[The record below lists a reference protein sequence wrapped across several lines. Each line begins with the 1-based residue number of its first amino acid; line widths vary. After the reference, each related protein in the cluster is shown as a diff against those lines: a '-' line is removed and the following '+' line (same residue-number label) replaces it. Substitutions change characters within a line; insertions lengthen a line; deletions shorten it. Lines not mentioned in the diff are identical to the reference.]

1 MALDAA
7 LIASATLMGLAGT
20 PHCAAMCSAPC
31 ALAGGRRPLRLLVGR
46 LLGYTAGGV
55 IAAAS
60 AEALARAGQGIAL
73 LQPAWALLQAAMLLL
88 GLTLLVR
95 GRMPVWLG
103 NLNWR
108 PQPRHAFVTGMA
120 WVAMPCGLLHAALL
134 LSSLSASPLS
144 GGAAMAGFA
153 LASTPGLV
161 IAPLWRARLLR
172 RGAGGEVL
180 ALRLAG
186 LALAFGAAWGLGHGV
201 WQRLALAC

>member
-31 ALAGGRRPLRLLVGR
+31 ALAAGRQPLRLLVGR

-60 AEALARAGQGIAL
+60 AEALARASQGMSL

-134 LSSLSASPLS
+134 LSSLSASPLI
-144 GGAAMAGFA
+144 GPDM
-153 LASTPGLV
+153 
-161 IAPLWRARLLR
+161 
-172 RGAGGEVL
+172 
-180 ALRLAG
+180 
-186 LALAFGAAWGLGHGV
+186 
-201 WQRLALAC
+201 